1 MIVGGVNLIGKNVEA
16 MLLENQENF
25 MVPGE
30 NVATVLYSHPLEHA
44 LLILSKVGYAK
55 IPVLDS
61 QDRLV
66 GLISLSNIV
75 NRMMGLTGFNTQEL
89 DNLTVAD
96 VMEVNVPMIQYDEE
110 MEDILHLLVDASFLP
125 VVDEDRI
132 FQGIVTRKE
141 ILKSVNFLAHEIERR
156 YTLITKDEVLS
167 YKE

>member
-141 ILKSVNFLAHEIERR
+141 ILKSVNFLAPEIERR